1 MSDKTYKK
9 GSFSSPR
16 IFSSYLRDVLCGL
29 FLILAFQFVLAP
41 HPAVAEGPWW
51 NDRWQI
57 MVFAGGLSTNEFL
70 SEIILGGT
78 LEFEDSAVSGVSVS
92 KRLFDLGD
100 YVGIEAEGQA
110 IKHFGAQNHWEF
122 TAFFL
127 ARWLVFPWDDYVDTT
142 LAIGDGVSHATEVPA
157 LEKRAFGEDE
167 STKTLNYIVGELTFR
182 LPEVSRWEL
191 SLRFQHR
198 SGVFRRIDNVQESST
213 NFVLGL
219 KFSL

>member
-1 MSDKTYKK
+1 MNKK
-9 GSFSSPR
+9 NRFSSLKK
-16 IFSSYLRDVLCGL
+16 FSSYLRNVSCGL
-29 FLILAFQFVLAP
+29 FVILVLQFVLAP
-41 HPAVAEGPWW
+41 HPAVAKEPWL
-51 NDRWQI
+51 NERWQI

-78 LEFEDSAVSGVSVS
+78 LEFEDSAVAGVGVS

-122 TAFFL
+122 TALFL
-127 ARWLVFPWDDYVDTT
+127 VRWLVFPWDDYVDTT

-167 STKTLNYIVGELTFR
+167 STKTLNYLVGELTFR
-182 LPEVSRWEL
+182 LPEVSSWEL

-198 SGVFRRIDNVQESST
+198 SGVFRHIDNVQESST

-219 KFSL
+219 KFNL